1 VKGVMDLDQFPR
13 KVDIQSLL
21 DKIEG
26 DKIILDGKGYFPKRL
41 IIILES
47 GKKREY
53 RIVKTRNGG
62 FILN

>member
-1 VKGVMDLDQFPR
+1 LDQFPR
-13 KVDIQSLL
+13 KVDIQSSV

-26 DKIILDGKGYFPKRL
+26 DRIILDGKGCFPKTL

-47 GKKREY
+47 GKMREY
-53 RIVKTRNGG
+53 RIVKTKNGG

>member
-1 VKGVMDLDQFPR
+1 MEQSLTKQ
-13 KVDIQSLL
+13 DIQQAK

-26 DKIILDGKGYFPKRL
+26 DQIILDGNGPFPKRL

-47 GKKREY
+47 GKRREY

>member
-1 VKGVMDLDQFPR
+1 MDR
-13 KVDIQSLL
+13 
-21 DKIEG
+21 IEE
-26 DKIILDGKGYFPKRL
+26 DRIILDGKGTFPKRL

-47 GKKREY
+47 GEKREY

>member
-1 VKGVMDLDQFPR
+1 MDLDQFPR

>member
-1 VKGVMDLDQFPR
+1 MDQFPR
-13 KVDIQSLL
+13 KADIQSPS

-47 GKKREY
+47 GKMREY
-53 RIVKTRNGG
+53 RIVKTRNGK

>member
-1 VKGVMDLDQFPR
+1 MAFDSTKGQNIQIPR
-13 KVDIQSLL
+13 DR
-21 DKIEG
+21 IEE
-26 DKIILDGKGYFPKRL
+26 DRIILDGKGPFPKRL

-47 GKKREY
+47 GEKREY

>member
-1 VKGVMDLDQFPR
+1 MDQFS
-13 KVDIQSLL
+13 KKKTIQASVDR
-21 DKIEG
+21 IEE
-26 DKIILDGKGYFPKRL
+26 DTIILDGNGPFPKRL